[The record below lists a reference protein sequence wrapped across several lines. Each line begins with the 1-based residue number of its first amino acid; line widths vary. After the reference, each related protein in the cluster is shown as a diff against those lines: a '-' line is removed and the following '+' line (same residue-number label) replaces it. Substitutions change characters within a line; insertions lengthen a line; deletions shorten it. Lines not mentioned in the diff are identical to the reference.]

1 MAGIKDKLRDEDWRL
16 VLTLRAQGI
25 GTRVELGIK
34 RKKVHQQT

>member
-1 MAGIKDKLRDEDWRL
+1 MAGIKEMKIGGWRL
-16 VLTLRAQGI
+16 MLTLRAQGI